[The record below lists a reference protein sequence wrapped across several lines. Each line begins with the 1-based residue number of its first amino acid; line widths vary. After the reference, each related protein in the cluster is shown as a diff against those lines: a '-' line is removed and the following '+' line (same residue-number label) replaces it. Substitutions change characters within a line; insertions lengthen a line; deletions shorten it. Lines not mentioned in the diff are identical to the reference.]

1 MNTYFNQVMTGGVR
15 NTDRLM
21 LAIVILNAALLWGM
35 GVEMGEESW
44 PWFGLG
50 PVVMGGAAYA
60 LSHRWTWARWGIA
73 TALVLLLTLQV
84 HLATTLPFRYLNV
97 LFATA
102 LLVMYHRWH
111 VVVGA
116 GLIWVADVAVVNS
129 SMLGWPQLWAAMG
142 LMLAHTAWMARM
154 AWAHRKLE
162 GEWFEIDFLIRA
174 MGQGGTIRLNLDVL
188 RADSDI
194 GKRLKEVQSRMAN
207 AVAEVQTATTGV
219 QDAAEILTSSSGE
232 LRGRTNSTASGL
244 RDVAMCLEQISV
256 IVQSSAQ
263 ASQEA
268 RLQAAKATDKATE
281 GKSLVSK
288 VVDTMQAIDHS
299 SKQITEITAVIEGI
313 AFQTNLLA
321 LNAAVEA
328 ARAGEQ
334 GRGFAVVAGE
344 VRNLA
349 KRSSEAAG
357 EIKRLIDTSVQTV
370 RAGTQ
375 LVSTAG
381 ATMTDIVEAVRGV
394 GEAFDQLSNDNSEHA
409 DGIVVVTGSVKELD
423 EVTQRNITV
432 AEQSTRVAQELLAHA
447 SALSEVLTAFK
458 GVKSKRMGMAESRSL
473 ITGELSV
480 AEPVNPAV
488 VSDASSLSAP
498 AMSSGSSGGQATV
511 EFF

>member
-1 MNTYFNQVMTGGVR
+1 MNTYFHQVMTGGAR

-21 LAIVILNAALLWGM
+21 LMAVALNALFLWGM
-35 GVEMGEESW
+35 GEEMGDTAW
-44 PWFGLG
+44 RWYGLG
-50 PVVMGGAAYA
+50 PLAIGVLGYV
-60 LSHRWTWARWGIA
+60 LSNRWSWTRWAMAG
-73 TALVLLLTLQV
+73 ALVLLVTLQL

-97 LFATA
+97 LFAIA
-102 LLVMYHRWH
+102 LLVMYHRWQL
-111 VVVGA
+111 VAGA
-116 GLIWVADVAVVNS
+116 GLIWTVDVAIVNA

-142 LMLAHTAWMARM
+142 LLAFHTAWMARM
-154 AWAHRKLE
+154 AWAHHKLE

-174 MGQGGTIRLNLDVL
+174 MGQGGSIRLNLDVL

-194 GKRLKEVQSRMAN
+194 GKRLKEVQARMAK
-207 AVAEVQTATTGV
+207 AVAEVHNATTGV
-219 QDAAEILTSSSGE
+219 QEAAQVLTASSDE

-263 ASQEA
+263 ASKDA
-268 RLQAAKATDKATE
+268 RVQAAKATDKAAQ
-281 GKSLVSK
+281 GKVLVSK
-288 VVDTMQAIDHS
+288 VVDTMQAIDKS
-299 SKQITEITAVIEGI
+299 SKQITDITSVIEAI

-334 GRGFAVVAGE
+334 GRGFAVVAAE
-344 VRNLA
+344 VRSLA
-349 KRSSEAAG
+349 KRSSDAAR

-370 RAGTQ
+370 QAGTQ
-375 LVSTAG
+375 LVGTAG

-432 AEQSTRVAQELLAHA
+432 AEQSTQVAQELLAHA
-447 SALSEVLTAFK
+447 SAMSEVLTAFK
-458 GVKSKRMGMAESRSL
+458 GNKGARAGMVVAPMTPLAEVVERDDA
-473 ITGELSV
+473 V
-480 AEPVNPAV
+480 APPPHTAG
-488 VSDASSLSAP
+488 P
-498 AMSSGSSGGQATV
+498 ATV

>member
-1 MNTYFNQVMTGGVR
+1 MNTYFHQVMTGGVR

-21 LAIVILNAALLWGM
+21 LVAVAFNALFLWGM
-35 GVEMGEESW
+35 GAEMGDT
-44 PWFGLG
+44 PWQWWGLG
-50 PVVMGGAAYA
+50 PLALGVAGYA
-60 LSHRWTWARWGIA
+60 LSTRWGWARWGMA
-73 TALVLLLTLQV
+73 AGLVLLLTLQL

-97 LFATA
+97 LFSIA
-102 LLVMYHRWH
+102 LLVMYHRWQL
-111 VVVGA
+111 VAGA
-116 GLIWVADVAVVNS
+116 GLILVVDVAVVNS
-129 SMLGWPQLWAAMG
+129 AMLGWPQLWGALV
-142 LMLAHTAWMARM
+142 LMAAHTAWMARM

-174 MGQGGTIRLNLDVL
+174 MGQGGSIRLNLDVL

-194 GKRLKEVQSRMAN
+194 GKRLKEVQSRMAK
-207 AVAEVQTATTGV
+207 AVAEVQNATTGV
-219 QDAAEILTSSSGE
+219 QEAAQVLTSSSDE

-263 ASQEA
+263 ASKDA
-268 RLQAAKATDKATE
+268 RVQAAKATDKAAE
-281 GKSLVSK
+281 GKTLVSK
-288 VVDTMQAIDHS
+288 VVDTMQAIDKS
-299 SKQITEITAVIEGI
+299 SKQITEITSVIEAI

-334 GRGFAVVAGE
+334 GRGFAVVAAE

-349 KRSSEAAG
+349 KRSSEAAR
-357 EIKRLIDTSVQTV
+357 EIKQLIDTSVQTV
-370 RAGTQ
+370 QAGTK
-375 LVSTAG
+375 LVGTAG
-381 ATMTDIVEAVRGV
+381 DTMTDILEAVRGV

-432 AEQSTRVAQELLAHA
+432 AEQSTQVAQELLAHA
-447 SALSEVLTAFK
+447 SAMTDVLSAFK
-458 GVKSKRMGMAESRSL
+458 GGKGKRMGMVAANADKAPA
-473 ITGELSV
+473 TLSQGV
-480 AEPVNPAV
+480 PEAV
-488 VSDASSLSAP
+488 SASSPPAP
-498 AMSSGSSGGQATV
+498 VTGSPAGQTTV

>member
-1 MNTYFNQVMTGGVR
+1 MNTYFHQVMTGGVR
-15 NTDRLM
+15 HTDGLM
-21 LAIVILNAALLWGM
+21 LLAVAFNALFLWGM
-35 GVEMGEESW
+35 GAEMGDTHW
-44 PWFGLG
+44 QWWGFGPLAI
-50 PVVMGGAAYA
+50 GAAGYA
-60 LSHRWTWARWGIA
+60 LANRWTWARWSMAG
-73 TALVLLLTLQV
+73 ALVLLLTLQL

-97 LFATA
+97 LFAVA
-102 LLVMYHRWH
+102 LLVMYRRWQ
-111 VVVGA
+111 VVAGA
-116 GLIWVADVAVVNS
+116 GLIWTVDVVIVNS
-129 SMLGWPQLWAAMG
+129 SMLGWPQLWAAIG
-142 LMLAHTAWMARM
+142 LLAAHTAWMARM

-194 GKRLKEVQSRMAN
+194 GKRLKEVQARMAK
-207 AVAEVQTATTGV
+207 AVAEVQNATTGV
-219 QDAAEILTSSSGE
+219 QEAAQVLTSSSDA

-244 RDVAMCLEQISV
+244 REVAMSLEQISV

-263 ASQEA
+263 ASQDA
-268 RLQAAKATDKATE
+268 RVQAAKATDKAAE

-288 VVDTMQAIDHS
+288 VVDTMQAIDKS
-299 SKQITEITAVIEGI
+299 SKQITEITSVIEAI

-334 GRGFAVVAGE
+334 GRGFAVVAAE
-344 VRNLA
+344 VRSLA
-349 KRSSEAAG
+349 KRSSDAAR

-370 RAGTQ
+370 QAGTQ
-375 LVSTAG
+375 LVGTAG

-423 EVTQRNITV
+423 EVTQRNIMV
-432 AEQSTRVAQELLAHA
+432 AEQSTQVAQELLAHA
-447 SALSEVLTAFK
+447 SALSAVLTAFK
-458 GVKSKRMGMAESRSL
+458 GNKGARMGMAAAPLTQPVGR
-473 ITGELSV
+473 GGPGVSV
-480 AEPVNPAV
+480 APPVNTPV
-488 VSDASSLSAP
+488 QAS
-498 AMSSGSSGGQATV
+498 V

>member
-1 MNTYFNQVMTGGVR
+1 MNTYFHQVMTGGVR

-21 LAIVILNAALLWGM
+21 LMAVALNGLFLWGM
-35 GVEMGEESW
+35 GAEMGDTPW
-44 PWFGLG
+44 QWFGMGPFLLG
-50 PVVMGGAAYA
+50 VVGYA
-60 LSHRWTWARWGIA
+60 LSPRWGWLRWTLAG
-73 TALVLLLTLQV
+73 ALVLQLTLQL

-97 LFATA
+97 LFAIA
-102 LLVMYHRWH
+102 LLVMYHRWQL
-111 VVVGA
+111 VLAA
-116 GLIWVADVAVVNS
+116 GLIWMADVAVVNS
-129 SMLGWPQLWAAMG
+129 SMLGWPQLWGAMV
-142 LMLAHTAWMARM
+142 LMAAHTAWMARM

-174 MGQGGTIRLNLDVL
+174 IGHGGSIRLNLEVL

-194 GKRLKEVQSRMAN
+194 GKRLKEVQARMAK
-207 AVAEVQTATTGV
+207 AVAEVQNATAGV
-219 QDAAEILTSSSGE
+219 QEAAQVLTTSSDE

-263 ASQEA
+263 ASQGA
-268 RLQAAKATDKATE
+268 RVQAAKATEKASE
-281 GKSLVSK
+281 GKALVSK
-288 VVDTMQAIDHS
+288 VVDTMSAIDKS
-299 SKQITEITAVIEGI
+299 SKQITEITSVIEAI

-334 GRGFAVVAGE
+334 GRGFAVVAAE
-344 VRNLA
+344 VRSLA
-349 KRSSEAAG
+349 KRSSDAAR

-370 RAGTQ
+370 QAGTQ
-375 LVSTAG
+375 LVGTAG
-381 ATMTDIVEAVRGV
+381 VTMNDIVDAVRGV

-432 AEQSTRVAQELLAHA
+432 AEQSAQVAQELLAHA
-447 SALSEVLTAFK
+447 SAMTEVLTAFK
-458 GVKSKRMGMAESRSL
+458 GNNGARMGMAASPL
-473 ITGELSV
+473 PQSV
-480 AEPVNPAV
+480 AR
-488 VSDASSLSAP
+488 DASAAP
-498 AMSSGSSGGQATV
+498 SSSPSGQATV